1 MKDTLVKLA
10 LISSAA
16 FGTLLFAQTPDQ
28 TQPPPAQPQQHVVNP
43 QQQLNHLT
51 KKLALT
57 ADQQSQILPIL
68 TDRQQQVSSIN
79 SDTTLTQKERHAKLK
94 AVRSD
99 SEAKLRN
106 VLTDTQ
112 RAAYDE
118 MQQEARERAKT
129 RKQSTV
135 SN

>member
-1 MKDTLVKLA
+1 
-10 LISSAA
+10 
-16 FGTLLFAQTPDQ
+16 
-28 TQPPPAQPQQHVVNP
+28 
-43 QQQLNHLT
+43 
-51 KKLALT
+51 
-57 ADQQSQILPIL
+57 
-68 TDRQQQVSSIN
+68 
-79 SDTTLTQKERHAKLK
+79 LK